1 MLAGR
6 GDGAD
11 GRRAEQRMAGR
22 RRECREPN
30 ADAWLLVRVRIAG
43 SRTNGRQDPLGAV
56 RHAERKLEIQLGAR
70 RRPATDGLFPR
81 RLQRQRLERHARAGT
96 LGAERIRRSGLP
108 QRRLRLAGLV
118 QKRSAARSRRAEPR
132 GFLPPYGRHPR
143 GMGRQADRRA
153 FRLGDVEHLPLGQRP
168 LCGLQRGQ
176 QAGGRVR
183 PDALRETRPES
194 HRVPG
199 LPLVRRHIPRRSGL
213 LPPFGRGP
221 RLLPL
226 RARQTANYGHSGRRR
241 AFGRLHRGNGSRQ
254 SLLPQAG
261 AGMQRRTGAHR
272 RPRAQRRV
280 AAAARHERRGAL
292 HARRRESRPVERR
305 DARAIRTDG
314 DAPRAGGR
322 SDRGHSAPDRIPRRE
337 DRGRAAA
344 RQRPAGA
351 DQGRQPA

>member
-168 LCGLQRGQ
+168 TNGK
-176 QAGGRVR
+176 
-183 PDALRETRPES
+183 LRTF
-194 HRVPG
+194 
-199 LPLVRRHIPRRSGL
+199 RST
-213 LPPFGRGP
+213 P
-221 RLLPL
+221 RL
-226 RARQTANYGHSGRRR
+226 
-241 AFGRLHRGNGSRQ
+241 
-254 SLLPQAG
+254 
-261 AGMQRRTGAHR
+261 
-272 RPRAQRRV
+272 RPTTPR
-280 AAAARHERRGAL
+280 ER
-292 HARRRESRPVERR
+292 
-305 DARAIRTDG
+305 
-314 DAPRAGGR
+314 
-322 SDRGHSAPDRIPRRE
+322 
-337 DRGRAAA
+337 
-344 RQRPAGA
+344 
-351 DQGRQPA
+351 